1 MVLPRPI
8 ITEERPWD
16 HVNSCVFV
24 SLGGGVRRS
33 GAQLIP
39 SSLIFI
45 IITTT
50 KDSSLRFHKAQARP
64 LYPKSSRYLCGVG
77 LILPHFADGKT
88 EIQWLRASLAP
99 PLIPL
104 PP

>member
-1 MVLPRPI
+1 MRG
-8 ITEERPWD
+8 R
-16 HVNSCVFV
+16 
-24 SLGGGVRRS
+24 

-50 KDSSLRFHKAQARP
+50 KDSSLRFHKAQAHP
-64 LYPKSSRYLCGVG
+64 LYPKSSQYLCGLA
-77 LILPHFADGKT
+77 LILSHFADGKT